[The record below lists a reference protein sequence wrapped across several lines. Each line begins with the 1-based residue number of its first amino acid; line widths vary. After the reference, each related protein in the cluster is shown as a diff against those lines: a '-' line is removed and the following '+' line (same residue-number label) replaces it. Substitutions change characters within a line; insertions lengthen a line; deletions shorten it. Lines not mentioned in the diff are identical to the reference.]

1 VVRLHPSET
10 LAFYSREAA
19 RFPSVRF
26 LANDVWTADD
36 ALAASDVVVCR
47 DSGLGNDALVKGKLV
62 VVLDNLP
69 EELGN
74 GSTLVQHAKAPVA
87 HDARQLQLVVDR
99 ILSDDVYRR
108 ELRDAAE
115 RYVDFF
121 CAAFGDKA
129 ARNAAEAVH
138 RMAHSE

>member
-1 VVRLHPSET
+1 
-10 LAFYSREAA
+10 
-19 RFPSVRF
+19 
-26 LANDVWTADD
+26 
-36 ALAASDVVVCR
+36 LAASDIVVSR

-74 GSTLVQHAKAPVA
+74 GRSLAEHAKAPVVR
-87 HDARQLQLVVDR
+87 DARQLQLVVSR
-99 ILSDDVYRR
+99 ILSDEAYRT
-108 ELRDAAE
+108 ELKDAAE
-115 RYVDFF
+115 RYVNYF